1 MNINVSSRTTNA
13 ICQLFHPHVARRWSS
28 AHALSLCNPRLG
40 SLTLALFHQPNVRSI
55 IDKRNVLGQTKQ
67 ATRELGH
74 CPHYIFT
81 SSRHNLG
88 SFAKAKGFATRSS
101 STTVKNKMNLKQ
113 VVSLLEDFAPTSL
126 AGSWDN
132 VGLLVEP
139 TSPHSVSTVCLTND
153 LTEEVLDEAIEKQT
167 DLILSYH
174 PPIFV
179 PLKRLTQKN
188 VKEKIVVKAIEKRI
202 AIYSPH
208 TSCDAIEG
216 GVNDWLVE
224 GLGDTRSNR
233 PLEPCLKKG
242 DDYSIS
248 VIASQFDA
256 GVKIQQIAETHNV
269 ICKATMNS
277 DYQITCSCM
286 KSDLSSVIS
295 LMKSID
301 NIDQSS
307 LNITQLA
314 KAPMTKTGIG
324 RKATLQTPTPVSTML
339 NRIKTHLTLDHIQV
353 ALGQGKTLESEVSTV
368 GICAGSGASVLKGV
382 RADMFLTGEMSHHDI
397 LAATAE
403 GTSVVICNH
412 SNTERGYLHVLQ
424 GKLTSLFENT
434 IKVFVSEKDRDPLQ
448 VV

>member
-1 MNINVSSRTTNA
+1 MNINVSARKTNA
-13 ICQLFHPHVARRWSS
+13 ICKLFHPHVARRWSS

-40 SLTLALFHQPNVRSI
+40 SLTLLALFHQPKVRSI

-67 ATRELGH
+67 ATRELGQ

-81 SSRHNLG
+81 SNRHNLS
-88 SFAKAKGFATRSS
+88 SFASRSS
-101 STTVKNKMNLKQ
+101 STTVKNTMSLKQ
-113 VVSLLEDFAPTSL
+113 VVSLLEEFAPTSL

-139 TSPHSVSTVCLTND
+139 TSPHSVSTLCLTND

-179 PLKRLTQKN
+179 PLKRLTQRN
-188 VKEKIVVKAIEKRI
+188 VKERIVVKAIEKRI

-233 PLEPCLKKG
+233 PLEPCLEKG

-248 VIASQFDA
+248 VIASQSDVGF
-256 GVKIQQIAETHNV
+256 ILQQIVETHNV
-269 ICKATMNS
+269 TCKATINS
-277 DYQITCSCM
+277 DYQITCSCV

-295 LMKSID
+295 LMKSTD
-301 NIDQSS
+301 DVDQSS

-314 KAPMTKTGIG
+314 KAPMTNTGIG
-324 RKATLQTPTPVSTML
+324 RMATLQTPTPVSTML

-434 IKVFVSEKDRDPLQ
+434 IKVFVSEKDKDPLQ